1 MRPGNNV
8 QTSRC
13 QRAAEFR
20 VSLGAASFVVRVL
33 SRMARQKSGSMCLSK
48 NKLGHA
54 YSLMRVGLLKN
65 DALTISVFPLTQAV
79 YDALGVGVELL
90 KRELNLGSV
99 GNAFRQ

>member
-1 MRPGNNV
+1 MFLNATLHRIVSEVPFSAVMRPGNNV

-20 VSLGAASFVVRVL
+20 VSLGATSFVMRVL

-54 YSLMRVGLLKN
+54 YSLMRVGL
-65 DALTISVFPLTQAV
+65 
-79 YDALGVGVELL
+79 
-90 KRELNLGSV
+90 
-99 GNAFRQ
+99 